1 MKKIYWHRREKIKPL
16 RMVAQTRPVFD
27 AVIGGL
33 RDTDLDPVQNWCVEN
48 RCGVRVSFDQFEF
61 RNEDELAFFLLKWS

>member
-1 MKKIYWHRREKIKPL
+1 
-16 RMVAQTRPVFD
+16 VFD
-27 AVIGGL
+27 AVVGGL

-61 RNEDELAFFLLKWS
+61 RNQDELAFFLLKWT